1 MVLVRPPLLRVTAC
15 ICHCVTV
22 DELAPTAAECVGKL
36 PPALS
41 PCFVP
46 THRKSSV
53 QVNADDI
60 AAALYRYV
68 TLRSR
73 HLSLVVLQPI
83 TVKVKVNV
91 YLYSA
96 SS

>member
-1 MVLVRPPLLRVTAC
+1 M
-15 ICHCVTV
+15 IV
-22 DELAPTAAECVGKL
+22 DESVTTAGDSLGKL

-53 QVNADDI
+53 QVHGDDI

-68 TLRSR
+68 TSGSR
-73 HLSLVVLQPI
+73 DLSLVVLQPFSGKY
-83 TVKVKVNV
+83 VMNV
-91 YLYSA
+91 TTIISLNHHHHHHHRHHHHHE
-96 SS
+96 